1 MSISSA
7 LRLSALLASTA
18 LLLSATSA
26 LPPTFSPPA
35 GIYNA
40 TQVVSMASATP
51 GAVIHFTLNGSTPTA
66 ASPVY
71 SHPLAIS
78 GSTVVRAIASLPAEP
93 DSAASASFYT
103 MQTFPSQASYQGG
116 FTDASALTLN
126 SPAALNGTRIR
137 LTSAA
142 DVVAASSAFLTAQ
155 PDIQAFTSDFTVQF
169 TDAVAD
175 GITFCIQT
183 DPRGAATTGFAGGEL
198 GYGSITPSVGVKLDL
213 FNSGG
218 LASTTGRYTNGATPD
233 QPELDMSGSG
243 VVLDNGHPYMVH
255 LNYQKPDLT
264 MLVVDATDPSAN
276 YFTKFNID
284 IPATVGGTKA
294 FVGFTAG
301 TGTLTATQ
309 EILNWNYFSIPA
321 TVQFAAFTPTASIF
335 ASGFQVTGYLQTGA
349 ASNGI
354 DPTTESVTLSVGA
367 YTVLIPAGSFT
378 VNSSGAFVFSGPAAN
393 ANVRSFAIIPMAPGR
408 YSFRA
413 QVAGPN
419 LTAQPNPITV
429 SLRVGDDGGRASVSF

>member
-1 MSISSA
+1 MTLSSVLRAATLLGSAA
-7 LRLSALLASTA
+7 LALT
-18 LLLSATSA
+18 ATSA
-26 LPPTFSPPA
+26 LPPTFSPPS
-35 GIYNA
+35 GVYNA
-40 TQVVSMASATP
+40 TQVVSIASVTP
-51 GAVIHFTLNGSTPTA
+51 GAVIHFTLNGTVPTQ

-71 SHPLAIS
+71 THPLAVS
-78 GSTVVRAIASLPAEP
+78 GTSVIRAIASLPAEP
-93 DSAASASFYT
+93 DSAISAAFYT

-126 SPAALNGTRIR
+126 SPAALDGTRIR

-169 TDAVAD
+169 TDALAD
-175 GITFCIQT
+175 GVTFCIQT
-183 DPRGAATTGFAGGEL
+183 DPRGAGTTGFAGGEL

-218 LASTTGRYTNGATPD
+218 LASTTGVYTNGVTPD
-233 QPELDMSGSG
+233 QPEFDMSGSG

-255 LNYQKPDLT
+255 LNYQKPSLT
-264 MLVVDATDPSAN
+264 MLVVDANDPSAN
-276 YFTKFNID
+276 YLAKFNID
-284 IPATVGGTKA
+284 IPATVGGTNA

-321 TVQFAAFTPTASIF
+321 TVPFAPFTPTASIF
-335 ASGFQVTGYLQTGA
+335 AGGFQLTGYLQTGA

-354 DPTTESVTLSVGA
+354 NPATESVTLSVGA
-367 YTVLIPAGSFT
+367 YTVLIPAGSF
-378 VNSSGAFVFSGPAAN
+378 VANSSGAFVFSGPVAN
-393 ANVRSFAIIPMAPGR
+393 AKVRSFAIIPMAPGR

-413 QVAGPN
+413 QIAGPN
-419 LTAQPNPITV
+419 LTGQPNPITV
-429 SLRVGDDGGRASVSF
+429 SLRIGDDGGRASVSF